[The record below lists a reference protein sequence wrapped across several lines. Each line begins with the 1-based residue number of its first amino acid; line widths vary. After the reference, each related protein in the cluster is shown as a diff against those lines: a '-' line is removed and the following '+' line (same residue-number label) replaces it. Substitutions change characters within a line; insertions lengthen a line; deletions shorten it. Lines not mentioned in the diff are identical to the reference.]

1 MARMLVCYYSRTGH
15 TQHMAERIGQAASQT
30 AGVEVD
36 VKAVADV
43 EANSLLDYDAIVLG
57 SPTYYGTMA
66 WELKRLLD
74 ESVSFH
80 GRLAGKVGGAFSSS
94 ANVGGGNETTIMDI
108 IKALLIHGM
117 IVAGMPQGD
126 HYGAV
131 AIGDVDD
138 RAAKGCDRLGKIV
151 AELTVKLHG

>member
-15 TQHMAERIGQAASQT
+15 TQHMAERIGQAAGQVD
-30 AGVEVD
+30 GVEVD
-36 VKAVADV
+36 VKAVAEVQVDT
-43 EANSLLDYDAIVLG
+43 LLDYDAIVLG

-80 GRLAGKVGGAFSSS
+80 GRLAGKVGGAFSSR
-94 ANVGGGNETTIMDI
+94 AKVGGGNETTIMDI

-117 IVAGMPQGD
+117 VVPGMPQGD

-138 RAAKGCDRLGKIV
+138 RAAKGCDKLGRMV
-151 AELTVKLHG
+151 AELAVKLHG